1 MSNLRERVR
10 AEGHMEGY
18 LSTSCPCLRSLW
30 ERMFKSEKGNDG
42 LEREDSNF
50 KPGRDP
56 NSEERYKTTPNP
68 YKLTQP
74 VASKESAVYM
84 ALWAF
89 EARDTDELS
98 FNAGDRFCVMKRAG
112 DWWTANKLDASGR
125 VLGTGVVPHSYLER
139 AESVG
144 PQP

>member
-1 MSNLRERVR
+1 
-10 AEGHMEGY
+10 MEGC
-18 LSTSCPCLRSLW
+18 LNTSCPCFRSLW

-42 LEREDSNF
+42 LERNVSNSCHF
-50 KPGRDP
+50 KPDRDP
-56 NSEERYKTTPNP
+56 NSEEHYKTSPNP

-74 VASKESAVYM
+74 VAPKESAVYM

-98 FNAGDRFCVMKRAG
+98 FNAGDRFWVVKRAG

-125 VLGTGVVPHSYLER
+125 VLGTGVVPHNYLER
-139 AESVG
+139 AESVCS
-144 PQP
+144 QP